1 MVRGWEPRKTLT
13 FSVYWFCW
21 GDFMAR
27 LLGMTALAV
36 LMGAG
41 GAHAEDAPTKLGPI
55 VVTATRSERPV
66 SSTPGGVVIIERE
79 DIVRQ
84 LQLSKDPADMLQR
97 YVPGFSAS
105 NQSVSGAGETFRGRS
120 LQVLVDGVSRNTP
133 LRDVSRLIS
142 LIDLN
147 QVERIEV
154 VNGASGIY
162 GNGATGGVINF
173 ITKRGEGGGTQTNV
187 AVGFRAFTADI
198 GSSLAPELSVNTSGM
213 VGAVDY
219 FVSATGEQTRDT
231 FDGQGRRLP
240 DDPLLGQGAFSD
252 SDKLNLNGTVGYSF
266 GDERVELSG
275 EFIRFEQEPEFY
287 TLPTTPV
294 SVNFAQPYTGR
305 PVEDESYYF
314 QARYLNR
321 KFALGH
327 LDVQA
332 FYSGTEKRF
341 ADALLS
347 VENPLVYYSGNPLSP
362 QSSDGQTS
370 LTAEQIGLKVAVD
383 SDLKDVVPGLSL
395 TWGADVSR
403 DETEQHFQDGVAAI
417 APMSQDSY
425 AVFLQ
430 ADQRLTDWLLV
441 RGGVRYERF
450 ELDISDFTRPSYS
463 FRGLAVVAPTQVRGG
478 DFSYSEAVFNLGAV
492 AFLTDEVELYGG
504 FSQGFSIPDVGA
516 FTRRAGA
523 NTFPAVPAAIDF
535 SSLGIEAS
543 VVDNYELGLRGE
555 WMNVRGNVSGFVSTS
570 DLGTNF
576 DVTLNRVQQ
585 QKERVYGVE
594 FTGEWDATDE
604 LTLGALARW
613 TEGKRDTNGDGSLD
627 AYLPNNRIAP
637 PVRLTGY
644 ADWKVTDALSTNV
657 EAVYLGERD
666 EHDGTTRVKIA
677 SAFLVNLGADYA
689 IDASNSV
696 TIGVR
701 NVFDRDYL
709 NPAASANRNFQV
721 SGFGRQVSLRFA
733 TRF

>member
-1 MVRGWEPRKTLT
+1 
-13 FSVYWFCW
+13 
-21 GDFMAR
+21 MAR

-36 LMGAG
+36 LMGPG

-187 AVGFRAFTADI
+187 
-198 GSSLAPELSVNTSGM
+198 
-213 VGAVDY
+213 
-219 FVSATGEQTRDT
+219 
-231 FDGQGRRLP
+231 
-240 DDPLLGQGAFSD
+240 DPLLGQGAFSD

-332 FYSGTEKRF
+332 FYSDTEKRF

-696 TIGVR
+696 TLGVR